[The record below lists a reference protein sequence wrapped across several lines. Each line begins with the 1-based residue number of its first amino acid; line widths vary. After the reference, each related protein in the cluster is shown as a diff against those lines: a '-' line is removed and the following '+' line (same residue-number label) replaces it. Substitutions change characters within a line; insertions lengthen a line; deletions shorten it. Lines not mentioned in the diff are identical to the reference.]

1 MKSVLAAVAAIV
13 AVCFVSPA
21 GAHHAAEGMVADD
34 IYMMISDNLI
44 GTPHLDVDL
53 ATIGAGADTMA
64 VITVTVPASEVDAVL
79 VIVGALLEGEGTQ
92 ISSPLEIRIYPEG
105 GDGLVTLMI
114 MESIG
119 HGESQGL

>member
-1 MKSVLAAVAAIV
+1 MNSVLAAVAAIV

>member
-64 VITVTVPASEVDAVL
+64 VITVTVPAGEVDAVL
-79 VIVGALLEGEGTQ
+79 AIVGVLLEGEGTQ
-92 ISSPLEIRIYPEG
+92 VSSPLEIRIYPEG

>member
-1 MKSVLAAVAAIV
+1 MLAAVAAIV
-13 AVCFVSPA
+13 VVCFVSPA

-34 IYMMISDNLI
+34 IYMLISDNLI

-79 VIVGALLEGEGTQ
+79 AIVGALLEGEGTQ
-92 ISSPLEIRIYPEG
+92 VSSPLEIRIYPEG

>member
-114 MESIG
+114 MENIG

>member
-34 IYMMISDNLI
+34 IYLMISDNLI
-44 GTPHLDVDL
+44 GTPHLDLDL
-53 ATIGAGADTMA
+53 TTIGAGADTMA
-64 VITVTVPASEVDAVL
+64 VITVTVPASEMDAVL
-79 VIVGALLEGEGTQ
+79 AIVAESLVGEGTQ
-92 ISSPLEIRIYPEG
+92 VSSPLEIRIYPEG
-105 GDGLVTLMI
+105 GDGLVTLLI

-119 HGESQGL
+119 HGESQTP